1 LVSLLRNQQRRN
13 VMITN
18 IATAAVYVED
28 QNKAVEFWTKK
39 VGFVVHRE
47 KPMSAEAAWIEVGP
61 KGARSCL
68 VIFPRTMM
76 ANWNERKPSIVFD
89 CLSVK
94 DTHNDMIARGVEFAQ
109 IRLIQ
114 QVNHAHFPRCD
125 QQMGVRR

>member
-1 LVSLLRNQQRRN
+1 
-13 VMITN
+13 MITN

-28 QNKAVEFWTKK
+28 QNKAVEFWTKQ

-47 KPMSAEAAWIEVGP
+47 KPMTAEAAWIEVGP

-68 VIFPRTMM
+68 VIFPKTMM

-94 DTHNDMIARGVEFAQ
+94 DTHNDMSARGVEFSQAPQ
-109 IRLIQ
+109 E
-114 QVNHAHFPRCD
+114 
-125 QQMGVRR
+125 MGWGSFAIFEDPEGNSFGLRGPGKSSA